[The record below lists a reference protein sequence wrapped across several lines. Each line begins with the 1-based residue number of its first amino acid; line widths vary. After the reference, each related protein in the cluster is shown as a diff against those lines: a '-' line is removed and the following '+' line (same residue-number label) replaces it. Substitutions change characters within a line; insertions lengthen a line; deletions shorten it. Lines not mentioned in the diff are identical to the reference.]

1 MASEAQV
8 LANRSNAQKSTGP
21 RSPEGKATVSQN
33 AVRHGL
39 LAREVVIKGEDP
51 GEFEFYRD
59 QMLGELAPVGSVES
73 VLAER
78 VVSLSWRL
86 QRAERL
92 QGAAFEALNAG
103 PVLSPLEKRHQSMV
117 AKITGQTPSEPG
129 SDELA
134 FGRVVVQDFSDAR
147 VLDRLLMYERRI
159 EHSLYRTMGELQKQR
174 LMRELDP
181 PAAGPT
187 AEAVSAG
194 STHILFAGL
203 RAGLPVNLD
212 HGRDAHAT
220 ETPHGGTTNVA
231 DAEGQSCETNPI
243 SAGPNEGQVP
253 CGTGVMNDSRQNGP
267 EKTNPILR
275 GTETW
280 GFWWHAQAQL
290 ERGFLCEG
298 TCQGKHGQTSL
309 AVPPDQSVS

>member
-21 RSPEGKATVSQN
+21 RTPEGKAVVAQN

-51 GEFEFYRD
+51 GEFEFYRA
-59 QMLGELAPVGSVES
+59 QMLGELVPVGSVES

-103 PVLSPLEKRHQSMV
+103 PVLSPLEKRHQSML
-117 AKITGQTPSEPG
+117 AKVTGQRPSEPG

-134 FGRVVVQDFSDAR
+134 FGRMVVKDFSDGR

-159 EHSLYRTMGELQKQR
+159 EHSLYRTMAELQRQR
-174 LMRELDP
+174 LLQELDL
-181 PAAGPT
+181 PT
-187 AEAVSAG
+187 EGSAVEAVSVG
-194 STHILFAGL
+194 STGIPFTAL

-220 ETPHGGTTNVA
+220 ETPYGVTTNVLAA
-231 DAEGQSCETNPI
+231 DDQSCETNPI
-243 SAGPNEGQVP
+243 CAGPNEGQVP
-253 CGTGVMNDSRQNGP
+253 CGTGVMSDSSQDGP
-267 EKTNPILR
+267 EKTDPILR
-275 GTETW
+275 GEEDAGWSSPPSPDGDRIGWDREQTESCSE
-280 GFWWHAQAQL
+280 QAN
-290 ERGFLCEG
+290 
-298 TCQGKHGQTSL
+298 
-309 AVPPDQSVS
+309 VV

>member
-1 MASEAQV
+1 M
-8 LANRSNAQKSTGP
+8 NAEKSTGP
-21 RSPEGKATVSQN
+21 RTPEGKATISQN
-33 AVRHGL
+33 AVKHGL

-59 QMLGELAPVGSVES
+59 QMLGELVPVGSVES

-159 EHSLYRTMGELQKQR
+159 EHSLYRTMGELQRKR

-181 PAAGPT
+181 PTAGPT
-187 AEAVSAG
+187 QERAMAVCG
-194 STHILFAGL
+194 VGVGGE
-203 RAGLPVNLD
+203 RARSPEEV
-212 HGRDAHAT
+212 GRGRPTYEEGPQTRKIAFGNP
-220 ETPHGGTTNVA
+220 EPPHGGTTNVA

-243 SAGPNEGQVP
+243 SGPG
-253 CGTGVMNDSRQNGP
+253 S
-267 EKTNPILR
+267 I
-275 GTETW
+275 
-280 GFWWHAQAQL
+280 
-290 ERGFLCEG
+290 
-298 TCQGKHGQTSL
+298 QGNSWCVRTDGE
-309 AVPPDQSVS
+309 

>member
-1 MASEAQV
+1 
-8 LANRSNAQKSTGP
+8 
-21 RSPEGKATVSQN
+21 
-33 AVRHGL
+33 
-39 LAREVVIKGEDP
+39 
-51 GEFEFYRD
+51 
-59 QMLGELAPVGSVES
+59 MLGELVPVGSVES

-134 FGRVVVQDFSDAR
+134 FGRVIVKDFSDAR

-159 EHSLYRTMGELQKQR
+159 EHSLYRTMGELQRQR

-220 ETPHGGTTNVA
+220 EPPYGGTTNGA
-231 DAEGQSCETNPI
+231 DAEEPSCETKPI
-243 SAGPNEGQVP
+243 CASPSEGQVP
-253 CGTGVMNDSRQNGP
+253 CGTGVMNDLSQDGP
-267 EKTNPILR
+267 EKTNPISRDKGQADLLFPLVR
-275 GTETW
+275 RPACAAVGRVW
-280 GFWWHAQAQL
+280 AQ
-290 ERGFLCEG
+290 
-298 TCQGKHGQTSL
+298 
-309 AVPPDQSVS
+309 